1 MGRDKVSD
9 EKEDGHHDVFSD
21 GYDVGSGNLGDSD
34 IVLVRSVQVDVADC
48 QLRISMERGG
58 RTRIQHRQ

>member
-21 GYDVGSGNLGDSD
+21 GYDIGSGNLGDSD
-34 IVLVRSVQVDVADC
+34 VVLVGSIQVDVADC
-48 QLRISMERGG
+48 QLGIL
-58 RTRIQHRQ
+58 